1 MRVFICG
8 FGTIGQAIAKM
19 IDEKQDYFNERY
31 GQGLTVVGVMDSTTY
46 ATDAKGLDIDELIRF
61 KKETDDVGKNKY
73 KNTAEALDS
82 VEYDILIEDT
92 PTDVKTGGVGL
103 ENIRIALK
111 NGKDVVTVNK
121 GPLALKYREIMD
133 LAKENECIIRFEGT
147 VGGAM
152 PIINL
157 SKNDLAGQKIKSI
170 RGIFN
175 GTCNYILSK
184 MDNGQPFEQA
194 LKEAQQQGY
203 AESDPTSDIEGY
215 DSACKVVILA
225 NSIFGRNA
233 TFNDVEI
240 TGITNI
246 NSDAVALAK
255 SNGMVIRLIGEVSAT
270 KLEVAPRLIPKG
282 HPLSL
287 PGTMNTAEIIT
298 EYAGPIT
305 VSGRGAG
312 GMETA
317 SAIMSDLVAI
327 MDARI
332 GERSV

>member
-1 MRVFICG
+1 MKAFICG
-8 FGTIGQAIAKM
+8 FGTIGQGIAQV
-19 IDEKQDYFNERY
+19 IAEKEDYFQERY
-31 GQGLTVVGVMDSTTY
+31 GQPLLIVGAMDSKSYCFDKKGMDAAELLENKKTT
-46 ATDAKGLDIDELIRF
+46 GR
-61 KKETDDVGKNKY
+61 VGDRTYTKP
-73 KNTAEALDS
+73 EDALDS
-82 VEYDILIEDT
+82 VDFDILIEVT
-92 PTDVKTGGVGL
+92 PTDVEDGGVGMD
-103 ENIRIALK
+103 NIMYALNHK
-111 NGKDVVTVNK
+111 KDVVTVNK

-133 LAKENECIIRFEGT
+133 LAEENGCLIRFEGT

-157 SKNDLAGQKIKSI
+157 CKSDLAGQKIKSI

-203 AESDPTSDIEGY
+203 AESDPTSDVEGY

-233 TFNDVEI
+233 TFDDVDI
-240 TGITNI
+240 TGITSI
-246 NSDAVALAK
+246 NADAVALAK
-255 SNGMVIRLIGEVSAT
+255 TNGMVIRLIGEVSAT

-287 PGTMNTAEIIT
+287 PGTLNTAEIIT

-305 VSGRGAG
+305 VSGKGAG
-312 GMETA
+312 RLETA

-327 MDARI
+327 MDKRI
-332 GERSV
+332 GE